1 MDEIFNCYF
10 INCMIFNKVVKNPIF
25 DELIK
30 FKLISKLNLMTLS
43 NKTRDKK
50 IKVIKDLK
58 TKIIFLEK
66 YITTNKYYSLLKYKD
81 NDRKVS
87 NKSKRK
93 IVNVETF
100 SGKIKTPIIEDDHRR
115 VNQFSKNLKNK
126 DILDFGCG
134 WGGFLR
140 NIKNYKS
147 LSGVELRKEC
157 LYFIKNNIKK
167 INVSDNIHYFDKKFD
182 IITMFHVLEH
192 IPYQTETLKVLKS
205 KLKNKGKIIIEVPH
219 AEDFLILQEELKEF
233 KNFTF
238 WSEHLILHTYKS
250 LKSILLKSGFKN
262 INIQYYQRYNFSN
275 HLGWF
280 LKRKPGGHN
289 FYKEIVSDELNSSY
303 CENLK
308 KLGQTDTLIAIAE

>member
-1 MDEIFNCYF
+1 M
-10 INCMIFNKVVKNPIF
+10 KNPIF
-25 DELIK
+25 NELIK
-30 FKLISKLNLMTLS
+30 LKLISKLNLITLS

-66 YITTNKYYSLLKYKD
+66 YISTTDYYSSLKDRVD
-81 NDRKVS
+81 NRKVS
-87 NKSKRK
+87 DKSNEK
-93 IVNVETF
+93 ISNIKTF
-100 SGKIKTPIIEDDHRR
+100 SGNIELPRIDNDNRRAVQFNKI
-115 VNQFSKNLKNK
+115 LKNK
-126 DILDFGCG
+126 DILDFGCS
-134 WGGFLR
+134 WGSFLKKV
-140 NIKNYKS
+140 KNYKS

-157 LYFIKNNIKK
+157 INFIKNNIKK
-167 INVSDNIHYFDKKFD
+167 INISDNVNSFDRKFD

-192 IPYQTETLKVLKS
+192 IPYQVETLKILKS

-289 FYKEIVSDELNSSY
+289 FYKEIVSDKLNLSY

>member
-1 MDEIFNCYF
+1 M
-10 INCMIFNKVVKNPIF
+10 KNPIF

-30 FKLISKLNLMTLS
+30 LKLISKLNLITLS
-43 NKTRDKK
+43 NKTREKK

-66 YITTNKYYSLLKYKD
+66 YITTTDYYSSLKDRVD
-81 NDRKVS
+81 NKKVTDKS
-87 NKSKRK
+87 NEK
-93 IVNVETF
+93 ISNIKTF
-100 SGKIKTPIIEDDHRR
+100 SGNIELPRIDNDNRRAVQFNKI
-115 VNQFSKNLKNK
+115 LKNK
-126 DILDFGCG
+126 DILDFGCS
-134 WGGFLR
+134 WGSFLKKV
-140 NIKNYKS
+140 KNYKS

-157 LYFIKNNIKK
+157 INFIKNNIKK
-167 INVSDNIHYFDKKFD
+167 INISDNVNSFDRKFD

-192 IPYQTETLKVLKS
+192 IPYQVETLKILKS

-238 WSEHLILHTYKS
+238 WSEHLILHTHKS

-262 INIQYYQRYNFSN
+262 IKIQYYQRYNFSN

-289 FYKEIVSDELNSSY
+289 FYREIVSDKLNSSY

>member
-1 MDEIFNCYF
+1 M
-10 INCMIFNKVVKNPIF
+10 KNPIF

-30 FKLISKLNLMTLS
+30 LKLISKKNLITLS
-43 NKTRDKK
+43 NRTRDKK

-66 YITTNKYYSLLKYKD
+66 YITDSDYYSVLKYKD
-81 NDRKVS
+81 EDRKYV
-87 NKSKRK
+87 NKLKRK
-93 IVNVETF
+93 IRNIKTLT
-100 SGKIKTPIIEDDHRR
+100 GNIKTPMIEDDHRR
-115 VNQFSKNLKNK
+115 ASQFDKLLKNK

-140 NIKNYKS
+140 NVKNYKS
-147 LSGVELRKEC
+147 LSGVELRNEC
-157 LYFIKNNIKK
+157 SNYIRKNIKK
-167 INVSDNIHYFDKKFD
+167 INISDNINSFDKKFD

-192 IPYQTETLKVLKS
+192 IPYQIKTLKLLKS

-250 LKSILLKSGFKN
+250 LKSILMKAGFKSV
-262 INIQYYQRYNFSN
+262 NIQYYQRYNFSN

-280 LKRKPGGHN
+280 LKRKPGGHD
-289 FYKEIVSDELNSSY
+289 FYKEIISDSLNSSY

-308 KLGQTDTLIAIAE
+308 KLGQTDTLIAVAK

>member
-1 MDEIFNCYF
+1 M
-10 INCMIFNKVVKNPIF
+10 KNPIIN
-25 DELIK
+25 ELIK
-30 FKLISKLNLMTLS
+30 LKLISKSNLITLS

-66 YITTNKYYSLLKYKD
+66 YITTNKYYSLLRYKD
-81 NDRKVS
+81 DDRKFL
-87 NKSKRK
+87 NKSKKK
-93 IVNVETF
+93 IANIITS
-100 SGKIKTPIIEDDHRR
+100 SGNIKAPILEDDNRR
-115 VNQFSKNLKNK
+115 AIQFEKNLKNK

-134 WGGFLR
+134 WGGFLN
-140 NIKNYKS
+140 NIKNFKS

-157 LYFIKNNIKK
+157 INYIHKNLNK
-167 INVSDNIHYFDKKFD
+167 ISISDNLNFFEEKFD

-205 KLKNKGKIIIEVPH
+205 KLKKKGKIIIEVPH
-219 AEDFLILQEELKEF
+219 AEDFLILQDELKEF

-238 WSEHLILHTYKS
+238 WSQHLILHTYKS

-289 FYKEIVSDELNSSY
+289 FYKEIASDSLNLSY

-308 KLGQTDTLIAIAE
+308 KIGQTDTLIATAEN

>member
-1 MDEIFNCYF
+1 M
-10 INCMIFNKVVKNPIF
+10 KNPVF

-30 FKLISKLNLMTLS
+30 LKLISKLNLITLS
-43 NKTRDKK
+43 NRTRDKK
-50 IKVIKDLK
+50 IKVLKDLK

-66 YITTNKYYSLLKYKD
+66 YLTTNKYYSLSKYND
-81 NDRKVS
+81 NDRKILD
-87 NKSKRK
+87 KSIKK
-93 IVNVETF
+93 INYVKTS
-100 SGKIKTPIIEDDHRR
+100 SGNIKVPLIEDDYRR
-115 VNQFSKNLKNK
+115 AVQFEKNLKNK

-140 NIKNYKS
+140 NVKNYKS
-147 LSGVELRKEC
+147 LGGIELRNEC
-157 LYFIKNNIKK
+157 INYIRKNIKK
-167 INVSDNIHYFDKKFD
+167 IDISDNLNSFDKKFD

-192 IPYQTETLKVLKS
+192 IPYQIKTLKLLKS

-250 LKSILLKSGFKN
+250 LKSILLKAGFKSV
-262 INIQYYQRYNFSN
+262 NIQYYQRYNFSN

-289 FYKEIVSDELNSSY
+289 FYKEIISDSLNSSY

-308 KLGQTDTLIAIAE
+308 KLGQTDTLIAIAK

>member
-1 MDEIFNCYF
+1 M
-10 INCMIFNKVVKNPIF
+10 KNPIF
-25 DELIK
+25 KELIK
-30 FKLISKLNLMTLS
+30 LKLISKLNLITLS
-43 NKTRDKK
+43 NRTRDKK

-66 YITTNKYYSLLKYKD
+66 HITTNEYYSLLKYND
-81 NDRKVS
+81 EDRKFLD
-87 NKSKRK
+87 KSIKKTANLK
-93 IVNVETF
+93 IS
-100 SGKIKTPIIEDDHRR
+100 SGNIKIPLIEDDYRR
-115 VNQFSKNLKNK
+115 AVQFEKNLKNK

-140 NIKNYKS
+140 NVKNYKS
-147 LSGVELRKEC
+147 LSGIELRNEC
-157 LYFIKNNIKK
+157 INYIQKNIKK
-167 INVSDNIHYFDKKFD
+167 IDISDNLNSFDKKFD

-192 IPYQTETLKVLKS
+192 IPYQIKTLKLLKS
-205 KLKNKGKIIIEVPH
+205 KLKNNGKIIIEVPH

-250 LKSILLKSGFKN
+250 LKSILLKAGFKSV
-262 INIQYYQRYNFSN
+262 NIQYYQRYNFSN

-289 FYKEIVSDELNSSY
+289 FYKEIISDSLNLSY

-308 KLGQTDTLIAIAE
+308 KLGQTDTLIAIAK

>member
-1 MDEIFNCYF
+1 M
-10 INCMIFNKVVKNPIF
+10 KNPIF
-25 DELIK
+25 AELIK
-30 FKLISKLNLMTLS
+30 LKLISKFNLITLS

-50 IKVIKDLK
+50 IKVIKDVK

-66 YITTNKYYSLLKYKD
+66 YITTNEYYSSLKYKD
-81 NDRKVS
+81 DDIKVS
-87 NKSKRK
+87 DKSKRK
-93 IVNVETF
+93 IANVKTF
-100 SGKIKTPIIEDDHRR
+100 SGNIKTPIIEDDYRR
-115 VNQFSKNLKNK
+115 AGQFDKILKNK

-134 WGGFLR
+134 WGGFLG
-140 NIKNYKS
+140 NVKNYKS

-157 LYFIKNNIKK
+157 INNIQKNVKK
-167 INVSDNIHYFDKKFD
+167 INISSNINSFDKNFD

-192 IPYQTETLKVLKS
+192 IPHQIETLKILKS

-233 KNFTF
+233 KKFTF

-250 LKSILLKSGFKN
+250 LKTILLKSGFKN

-289 FYKEIVSDELNSSY
+289 FYKNIISDRLNSSY
-303 CENLK
+303 CDNLK

>member
-1 MDEIFNCYF
+1 M
-10 INCMIFNKVVKNPIF
+10 KNPIIN
-25 DELIK
+25 ELVK
-30 FKLISKLNLMTLS
+30 LKLISKSNLITLS

-66 YITTNKYYSLLKYKD
+66 YITTNKYYTLLRYKD
-81 NDRKVS
+81 DDRKFL
-87 NKSKRK
+87 NRSKKK
-93 IVNVETF
+93 IANIITS
-100 SGKIKTPIIEDDHRR
+100 SGNIKAPILEDDYRR
-115 VNQFSKNLKNK
+115 AVQFEKNLKNK

-134 WGGFLR
+134 WGGFLN
-140 NIKNYKS
+140 NIKNFKS

-157 LYFIKNNIKK
+157 INYIHKNLNK
-167 INVSDNIHYFDKKFD
+167 ISISDNLNSFDKKFD

-289 FYKEIVSDELNSSY
+289 FYKEIVSDKLNLSY

>member
-1 MDEIFNCYF
+1 M
-10 INCMIFNKVVKNPIF
+10 KNPIY

-30 FKLISKLNLMTLS
+30 LKLISKSNLITLS
-43 NKTRDKK
+43 NTTRDKK

-66 YITTNKYYSLLKYKD
+66 YITTSDYYSSLKYKD
-81 NDRKVS
+81 DDRKIVY
-87 NKSKRK
+87 KSKRK
-93 IVNVETF
+93 TRNVQTLF
-100 SGKIKTPIIEDDHRR
+100 GNIKTPMIEDDYRR
-115 VNQFSKNLKNK
+115 ASQFDKLLKNK
-126 DILDFGCG
+126 NILDFGCG
-134 WGGFLR
+134 WGSFLS

-147 LSGVELRKEC
+147 LNGVELRKEC
-157 LYFIKNNIKK
+157 INHIKNKNKK
-167 INVSDNIHYFDKKFD
+167 INISNDINYFKKKFD

-192 IPYQTETLKVLKS
+192 IPYQIDTLKILKS
-205 KLKNKGKIIIEVPH
+205 KLKNKGKIIIEIPH
-219 AEDFLILQEELKEF
+219 AEDFLILQDELKEF
-233 KNFTF
+233 KKFTF

-289 FYKEIVSDELNSSY
+289 FYKEIVSDRLNSSY

>member
-1 MDEIFNCYF
+1 M
-10 INCMIFNKVVKNPIF
+10 KNPIF

-30 FKLISKLNLMTLS
+30 LKLISKLNLITLS
-43 NKTRDKK
+43 NKTREKK

-66 YITTNKYYSLLKYKD
+66 YISTTDYYSSLKDRVD
-81 NDRKVS
+81 NRKVS
-87 NKSKRK
+87 DKSNEK
-93 IVNVETF
+93 ISNIKTF
-100 SGKIKTPIIEDDHRR
+100 SGNIELPRIDNDNRRAVQFNKI
-115 VNQFSKNLKNK
+115 LKNK
-126 DILDFGCG
+126 DILDFGCS
-134 WGGFLR
+134 WGSFLKKV
-140 NIKNYKS
+140 KNYKS

-157 LYFIKNNIKK
+157 INFIKNNIKK
-167 INVSDNIHYFDKKFD
+167 INISDNVNSFDRKFD

-192 IPYQTETLKVLKS
+192 IPYQIDTLKVLKS

-289 FYKEIVSDELNSSY
+289 FYKEIVSDRLNSSY

>member
-1 MDEIFNCYF
+1 M
-10 INCMIFNKVVKNPIF
+10 KNPIF

-30 FKLISKLNLMTLS
+30 LKLISKLNLMTLS

-66 YITTNKYYSLLKYKD
+66 YITINDYYSSLKYKD
-81 NDRKVS
+81 DDRKVS
-87 NKSKRK
+87 KKSKRK
-93 IVNVETF
+93 IANVKTF
-100 SGKIKTPIIEDDHRR
+100 SGNIKTPIIEDDYRR
-115 VNQFSKNLKNK
+115 VNQFSKKLKNK

-157 LYFIKNNIKK
+157 TSFIKNNIQK
-167 INVSDNIHYFDKKFD
+167 IDISDNINSFDKKFD

-289 FYKEIVSDELNSSY
+289 FYKEIVSDKLNSSY
-303 CENLK
+303 CENLI
-308 KLGQTDTLIAIAE
+308 KLGQTDTLIAIAD

>member
-1 MDEIFNCYF
+1 M
-10 INCMIFNKVVKNPIF
+10 KNPII
-25 DELIK
+25 DELTK
-30 FKLISKLNLMTLS
+30 LKLISKSNFVILS

-66 YITTNKYYSLLKYKD
+66 FIRDTKHYE
-81 NDRKVS
+81 NDR
-87 NKSKRK
+87 NM
-93 IVNVETF
+93 NE
-100 SGKIKTPIIEDDHRR
+100 
-115 VNQFSKNLKNK
+115 KNLIKYISKCKNDDK
-126 DILDFGCG
+126 RRYQQFKNILKQKKILDFGCEF
-134 WGGFLR
+134 GGFLK
-140 NIKNYKS
+140 NITNSKKLFGLEVNKN
-147 LSGVELRKEC
+147 C
-157 LYFIKNNIKK
+157 IKFLKKNIKK
-167 INVSDNIHYFDKKFD
+167 INVIDNLEKNKTKFD
-182 IITMFHVLEH
+182 VITMFHVLEH
-192 IPYQTETLKVLKS
+192 IPYQIKTLKVLKS
-205 KLKNKGKIIIEVPH
+205 KLNSKGKIIIEVPH

-289 FYKEIVSDELNSSY
+289 FYKETVSDELNSSY

-308 KLGQTDTLIAIAE
+308 KLGQTDTLIAVAE